1 MEGSEKI
8 NPQLRGFS
16 GLPWTV
22 LDGYMVGHEG
32 FEPSTPTS
40 RT

>member
-1 MEGSEKI
+1 MEDLETK

-16 GLPWTV
+16 GLPWMV
-22 LDGYMVGHEG
+22 LEGYMVGHEG